1 MRHVKTYVTKN
12 LKLSD
17 TTFVIEGPISYYFLK
32 TLTLDNQLNAFR
44 LPQDQY
50 EALLEITE
58 LPEGRVYIIRQ
69 DKHIV
74 GYVTYHYPDE
84 FERWSEGH
92 LTYLIELGAIEISP
106 IYRHLHLG
114 GELIATSLSADEFED
129 YIVLTTEY
137 YWHWDLDQAQLD
149 VFEYKKL
156 MQKLMS
162 KGGLEIFA
170 TDDPEITSHPA
181 NCLMARIGKRI
192 TLSQQQ
198 AFDDLRYKNKFF
210 F

>member
-1 MRHVKTYVTKN
+1 MVRGSFDLFNWT
-12 LKLSD
+12 
-17 TTFVIEGPISYYFLK
+17 
-32 TLTLDNQLNAFR
+32 R
-44 LPQDQY
+44 
-50 EALLEITE
+50 
-58 LPEGRVYIIRQ
+58 
-69 DKHIV
+69 
-74 GYVTYHYPDE
+74 
-84 FERWSEGH
+84 
-92 LTYLIELGAIEISP
+92 AIEISP
-106 IYRHLHLG
+106 TYRHLHLG

-198 AFDDLRYKNKFF
+198 AFDNLRYKNKFF
-210 F
+210 FWHTTKVSNFKSIIVKYLAFK

>member
-12 LKLSD
+12 KLINGEN
-17 TTFVIEGPISYYFLK
+17 FIIEGPVSYTFLK
-32 TLTLDNQLNAFR
+32 TLTFDEQLDSFR

-58 LPEGRVYIIRQ
+58 LPEGRVYVVRHHNHLI
-69 DKHIV
+69 

-84 FERWSEGH
+84 FERWSKGY
-92 LTYLIELGAIEISP
+92 LPYLIELGAIEISP
-106 IYRHLHLG
+106 KYRHFHLG
-114 GELIATSLSADEFED
+114 GELIATSLSSDEFED

-137 YWHWDLDQAQLD
+137 YWHWDLDNAQLD

-156 MQKLMS
+156 MQKLMA

-192 TLSQQQ
+192 SLDQQQ
-198 AFDDLRYKNKFF
+198 AFDDIRYKNKFF

>member
-1 MRHVKTYVTKN
+1 M
-12 LKLSD
+12 
-17 TTFVIEGPISYYFLK
+17 
-32 TLTLDNQLNAFR
+32 
-44 LPQDQY
+44 
-50 EALLEITE
+50 
-58 LPEGRVYIIRQ
+58 
-69 DKHIV
+69 
-74 GYVTYHYPDE
+74 
-84 FERWSEGH
+84 
-92 LTYLIELGAIEISP
+92 
-106 IYRHLHLG
+106 
-114 GELIATSLSADEFED
+114 
-129 YIVLTTEY
+129 TTEY

-198 AFDDLRYKNKFF
+198 AFDNLRYKINSSFDILQKYLISKVS
-210 F
+210 

>member
-12 LKLSD
+12 LNLD
-17 TTFVIEGPISYYFLK
+17 GHIFVIEGPISYTFLK
-32 TLTLDNQLNAFR
+32 TLTFDESLTSFR
-44 LPQDQY
+44 RPRDQY

-58 LPEGRVYIIRQ
+58 LPEGRLYVIRQ
-69 DKHIV
+69 KQHII

-84 FERWSEGH
+84 FERWSDGH
-92 LTYLIELGAIEISP
+92 LPYLIELGAIEISP
-106 IYRHLHLG
+106 SYRHLHLG
-114 GELIATSLSADEFED
+114 GELIATSLSSDEFED

-137 YWHWDLDQAQLD
+137 YWHWDLDQAKID

-156 MQKLMS
+156 MQKLMA

-192 TLSQQQ
+192 SLDQQQ
-198 AFDDLRYKNKFF
+198 AFDDIRYKNRFF